1 MRATAFAIVALI
13 VGNAALAKQPC
24 NSSFWVWQGGERVKV
39 CCNQQNFCVTKFGIY
54 NQ

>member
-1 MRATAFAIVALI
+1 MRATIFALAAVII
-13 VGNAALAKQPC
+13 GNAALAQQQC
-24 NSSFWVWQGGERVKV
+24 TYSFWVWQGGERVRV

>member
-1 MRATAFAIVALI
+1 MRIFAFALVSTIM
-13 VGNAALAKQPC
+13 GNAAIAKQPC
-24 NSSFWVWQGGERVKV
+24 NYAFWVWQGGERVKV